1 MPTLRNVM
9 KLLWFLGVLM
19 LLAGCRAQSGL
30 LRPNGV
36 AVAPDGSLYIMD
48 RGNYRVVHL
57 AADGKFI
64 NAFGKLGSA
73 PEDIYG
79 GWDIVLDKSGNIY
92 ICDLVYNEDGSA
104 RIRDGVKM
112 FTPDGKLLREI
123 GAQHNTPEVTSESP
137 YGLAIDSVGR
147 IYVANIGT
155 NSVRVFDA
163 DGNLLGRF
171 LGETGSA
178 PGQGNGINDVAVDEV
193 LNLLYV
199 ADSFNSRVQ
208 QFRLLFAADGSL
220 SLEFVRTFGEYG
232 NDPGQMAYPLYL
244 AVNPQT
250 HLLYVGDM
258 ANQRIQ
264 IFDVQGNV
272 QGEIRAPGVE
282 NWQVMG
288 LDVAADGK
296 IYAADALN
304 SLIWAFNPDGTL
316 YQRYKGDR

>member
-1 MPTLRNVM
+1 MWLLATLT
-9 KLLWFLGVLM
+9 
-19 LLAGCRAQSGL
+19 LLAGCRAQGGL

-36 AVAPDGSLYIMD
+36 AVATDGSLYIMD

-57 AADGKFI
+57 SPEGKFI
-64 NAFGKLGSA
+64 SAFGKLGSA

-79 GWDIVLDKSGNIY
+79 GWDIVLDKTGNIY
-92 ICDLVYNEDGSA
+92 ICDLVYNEDGSS
-104 RIRDGVKM
+104 RIRDSVKM

-123 GAQHNTPEVTSESP
+123 GAQDNTPGVTPESP
-137 YGLAIDSVGR
+137 YGLAIDSQNR
-147 IYVANIGT
+147 LYVANIGT

-163 DGNLLGRF
+163 DGRLLGRF
-171 LGETGSA
+171 LGETGNA
-178 PGQGNGINDVAVDEV
+178 PGQGNGINDVAVDES

-199 ADSFNSRVQ
+199 VDSFNSRVQ

-220 SLEFVRTFGEYG
+220 SLEFVRAFGEYG
-232 NDPGQMAYPLYL
+232 NESGQMAYPLYL

-272 QGEIRAPGVE
+272 QGEIRASGVK

-288 LDVAADGK
+288 LAVAPDGK

-304 SLIWAFNPDGTL
+304 NLIWVFNPDGTL
-316 YQRYKGDR
+316 YDRYEGY

>member
-1 MPTLRNVM
+1 MPTLRSVT
-9 KLLWFLGVLM
+9 KLFWLVGALM

-57 AADGKFI
+57 SPDGKFI
-64 NAFGKLGSA
+64 GAFGKLGSS

-79 GWDIVLDKSGNIY
+79 GWDIVLDKNGNIY

-104 RIRDGVKM
+104 RIRDGVKV
-112 FTPDGKLLREI
+112 FSPDGKLLREI
-123 GAQHNTPEVTSESP
+123 GAQDNMPGVTPESP
-137 YGLAIDSVGR
+137 YGLAIDSIGR
-147 IYVANIGT
+147 VYVANIGT

-163 DGNLLGRF
+163 DGNLLGHF
-171 LGETGSA
+171 WGETGSA
-178 PGQGNGINDVAVDEV
+178 PGQGNGINDVAVDEA

-199 ADSFNSRVQ
+199 SDSFNSRVQ

-220 SLEFVRTFGEYG
+220 SLEFVRAFGEYG

-244 AVNPQT
+244 AVNPQN

-264 IFDVQGNV
+264 IFDVQGKV
-272 QGEIRAPGVE
+272 QGEIRAPGVK

-288 LDVAADGK
+288 LTVAPNDK

-304 SLIWAFNPDGTL
+304 NLIWVFNPDGTL
-316 YQRYKGDR
+316 HRRYEGSP